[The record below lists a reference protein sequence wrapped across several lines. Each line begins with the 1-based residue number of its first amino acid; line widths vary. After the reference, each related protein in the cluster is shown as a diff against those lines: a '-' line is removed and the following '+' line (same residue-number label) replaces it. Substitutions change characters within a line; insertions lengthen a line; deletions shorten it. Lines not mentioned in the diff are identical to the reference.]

1 MASYPV
7 WCRTRQQGS
16 LYECHQ
22 YFLRSAY
29 RAVHDPAAPLAPQE
43 KANGRVPITTDVPV
57 LRINHISTK
66 SSLFGVWRTKHLGA
80 VGDPIWST
88 GAFVCVPEL
97 LLKKDR
103 SCDKTYRK
111 RQVCSK
117 SVPCRYPRS
126 CI

>member
-43 KANGRVPITTDVPV
+43 KAKGRVPITTDVPV
-57 LRINHISTK
+57 LRINHISSK
-66 SSLFGVWRTKHLGA
+66 SSLFGLWRSKHLA
-80 VGDPIWST
+80 AASAPIGST
-88 GAFVCVPEL
+88 GAFRCFLEL
-97 LLKKDR
+97 LLNKDR
-103 SCDKTYRK
+103 SCDKTYEERPI
-111 RQVCSK
+111 CCASE
-117 SVPCRYPRS
+117 S
-126 CI
+126 CPYT